1 MEFAMDLYPMYPPL
15 VKLIRPRFDGF
26 VLGKIAT
33 LPSLQLSNWSV
44 TSGVKN
50 CIDEIRVDLQKN
62 GRLSE
67 SPLNS
72 LIHESAYLKLEHLL
86 LRLGL
91 TVEVTPR
98 ITKEYAKQKKIE
110 ERAKKKKEKE
120 KELDQST
127 VTSSADGEKEAA
139 VVDASDS
146 MVTENQEDTAS
157 TEPSKFASYFPE
169 EHQNRNKKKG
179 AQSGTSSGTV
189 WAAGTGYGSG
199 HAGGSGWDINAY
211 QQQQKEKDR
220 LEIALLSE

>member
-1 MEFAMDLYPMYPPL
+1 MFSEDGTVKILTADLIDLIKNAQSNGYSVKAIDDNIYHWSVKIYDFPADSALASDLTLLDSTHNYDYVEIEMEFAMDLYPMYPPL

-67 SPLNS
+67 SPLDS

-98 ITKEYAKQKKIE
+98 ITKEYAKQKKME

-120 KELDQST
+120 
-127 VTSSADGEKEAA
+127 
-139 VVDASDS
+139 
-146 MVTENQEDTAS
+146 
-157 TEPSKFASYFPE
+157 
-169 EHQNRNKKKG
+169 
-179 AQSGTSSGTV
+179 
-189 WAAGTGYGSG
+189 
-199 HAGGSGWDINAY
+199 
-211 QQQQKEKDR
+211 
-220 LEIALLSE
+220 